1 MALAATKVKAA
12 LERASELQQ
21 QLLEEQA
28 KQLNAMSNVVDA
40 VVDRGIRSYRQVVT
54 QTIGKSGP
62 VLSEQTLIKQIQE
75 TVTDDDRSK
84 NDQKRSKNVV
94 VARLAEEPHCYS
106 HPC

>member
-12 LERASELQQ
+12 LKRASELQQ

-54 QTIGKSGP
+54 QTIGKS

-75 TVTDDDRSK
+75 VVTDDDRSK